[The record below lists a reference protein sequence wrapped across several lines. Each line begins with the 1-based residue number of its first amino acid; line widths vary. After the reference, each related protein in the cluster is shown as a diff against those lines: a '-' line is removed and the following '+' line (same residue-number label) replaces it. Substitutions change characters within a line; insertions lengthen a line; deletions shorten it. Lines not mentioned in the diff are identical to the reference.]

1 MLPAQFPVGSLIP
14 NPTVLRELE
23 KDEFRD
29 SFVAD
34 QVRTRLALL
43 IRTLREQRGW
53 SQAELGRR
61 VGKPQSVI
69 SRLEDPDYG
78 KVTAQTLF
86 EVASAFGF
94 PLYIDMPDWADWF
107 CLMSDMSSQNLRR
120 APFDS
125 AQLEALRYQ
134 PFAACT
140 NNSPIVGFQQN
151 STLFTLSGAS
161 VSFVRGG
168 SVNAA
173 GVSASAPAP
182 KNDPLGFSESVI
194 PAFVLRG
201 PSQERNQD
209 AFFRQPPALAG
220 IK

>member
-14 NPTVLRELE
+14 NPTILRELE
-23 KDEFRD
+23 KDDFRA

-34 QVRTRLALL
+34 HVRTRLALM

-61 VGKPQSVI
+61 LGKPQSVI

-78 KVTAQTLF
+78 KVTTKTLF
-86 EVASAFGF
+86 EVASAFGL

-120 APFDS
+120 NSFNS
-125 AQLEALRYQ
+125 AQLEDLRYQ
-134 PFAACT
+134 PFAAYPT
-140 NNSPIVGFQQN
+140 NNLASVGSQQR
-151 STLFTLSGAS
+151 STLTPW
-161 VSFVRGG
+161 GG
-168 SVNAA
+168 SIALQSVGGANLLLSAA
-173 GVSASAPAP
+173 QNKEVSA
-182 KNDPLGFSESVI
+182 DTESVI
-194 PAFVLRG
+194 PAFTLRG
-201 PSQERNQD
+201 PTHQSNQNES
-209 AFFRQPPALAG
+209 FRQPLALVG